1 MSGVTGRTYGQRLL
15 VMTWKLAPWEENSRG
30 SLQGPTQYGPGT
42 KRKWRMRRRVK
53 VKVTVKLMVTGPG
66 GLVYGVEAVCRSAR
80 EPKDG
85 FKLNIAVPEK
95 GTQVDWNC

>member
-1 MSGVTGRTYGQRLL
+1 MSGVTGRMYGQRLL
-15 VMTWKLAPWEENSRG
+15 AVTQKLEQWEENSRG
-30 SLQGPTQYGPGT
+30 SLQGRTQYGSGT

-85 FKLNIAVPEK
+85 FKLNVVIPEK
-95 GTQVDWNC
+95 GTQVEWDC